1 MKAKIRFAGV
11 GGQGLVSASVIL
23 AEGLGVVRRFEVVQT
38 QFYASNITGGASSGD
53 VIVDDQKIVFPWV
66 LEPDVLVAMAQDAV
80 DAHGA
85 KMRPGTKV
93 IADDIMVTDL
103 APFGQGVAVH
113 WAPLTRTAD
122 EVGLRKCANIVALGA
137 LSRLTG
143 LLDLDQIWQAIAARA
158 PGKAETNR
166 QAVEAGFGLELTP
179 VEGAAAR

>member
-1 MKAKIRFAGV
+1 MKTEIRFAGV

-23 AEGLGVVRRFEVVQT
+23 AEALGVVRDFEVVQT

-53 VIVDDQKIVFPWV
+53 VIVGDEKIVFPWV

-80 DAHGA
+80 DAHAA

-93 IADDIMVTDL
+93 IADDIMVTDI
-103 APFGQGVAVH
+103 APFGERVAVH

-122 EVGLRKCANIVALGA
+122 EVGFRKCANIVALGA

-143 LLDLDQIWQAIAARA
+143 LLDLDQISQAIAACA

-166 QAVEAGFGLELTP
+166 KAVKAGYALELTP
-179 VEGAAAR
+179 VKGRAA